1 MPEGLRGESGEF
13 MSEDL
18 DLYISTLPRTLI
30 DRLQMTPKGIA
41 GDYVNT
47 FTAPLFA
54 CAMANKNLAFVE
66 KHLPKNISVMT
77 SYRDYLVMRVRE
89 QNQLT
94 GDLYAQVDEALFV
107 ETLMDVPR
115 VVEIDKQVEAV
126 RSFWESSVMGLPEKI
141 AEVKVLL
148 EKGGALVRG

>member
-1 MPEGLRGESGEF
+1 MRDESREF
-13 MSEDL
+13 MTEDL
-18 DLYISTLPRTLI
+18 DLYIGTLPRTLI

-54 CAMANKNLAFVE
+54 CAMATKIPAFTV
-66 KHLPKNISVMT
+66 KHLPKSIAAMT
-77 SYRDYLVMRVRE
+77 SYRDYLILRVRE
-89 QNQLT
+89 QNGHT

-107 ETLMDVPR
+107 ETLMDVPS
-115 VVEIDKQVEAV
+115 VAEIDKQVEAV
-126 RSFWESSVMGLPEKI
+126 RSLWGNTEMSSVQKI

-148 EKGGALVRG
+148 EQGVTLVRG